1 MRTLISN
8 FPDIILQCNVSRIDR
23 DMMGKTIL
31 KYVYQKNDITNILE
45 IVSLSKGISDVLLS
59 SVIYHLYDMSCKPQK
74 FEKNS
79 QSSDLVLL
87 NLPFCIRFSKDF
99 LLLLFIKF
107 TLSCVSLFSSYCDN
121 FSLYGHCLVQ
131 ILIFFN
137 VPFAVV

>member
-59 SVIYHLYDMSCKPQK
+59 SVIYHLYDLSCKPQK

-79 QSSDLVLL
+79 HSSDLVLL

-107 TLSCVSLFSSYCDN
+107 ILSCVSLFSSYCDN
-121 FSLYGHCLVQ
+121 FS
-131 ILIFFN
+131 
-137 VPFAVV
+137 